1 LKRHIFLLYF
11 TLFALLIGAGA
22 WGVQQIVSTQIIL
35 GPHFWV
41 LFGSLYVLTIV
52 AYLISDIGIKS
63 SAEYGV
69 YAVLGGIVLKML
81 FCLMLIVVL
90 ILKYPE
96 TKLVT
101 AFNFFSLYLLFT
113 IFEVIC
119 LLRNL
124 RDQKKL

>member
-1 LKRHIFLLYF
+1 M
-11 TLFALLIGAGA
+11 
-22 WGVQQIVSTQIIL
+22 
-35 GPHFWV
+35 
-41 LFGSLYVLTIV
+41 
-52 AYLISDIGIKS
+52 KS

-69 YAVLGGIVLKML
+69 YAVLGGIVMKML